1 MTVSGTRVAAS
12 DEGAAALATVLRAA
26 EEEED
31 GTVAWTDVRDDI
43 DREHWGAMLEQEVLV
58 PVDGEDRFVLN
69 DPTAVRETL
78 ETREFDPPDPDG
90 WSRRDVAAGV
100 GALSLLAGYQVTA
113 IRDAVAAIFDL
124 ALGPLATA
132 LPFPAVVLAL
142 AVATAL
148 ATTLVRRR
156 LEQPDASAFRHR
168 TQELRDRLVAAR
180 ARGDE
185 ATADRLAEQR
195 RDLVG
200 RQALVL
206 TDHLK
211 VLAWT
216 MVLTVPVFLYLS
228 WLVTAPAHATA
239 PLVTVAP
246 VLGDIVW
253 TARVVGPV
261 QAWMAWY
268 ALCSLV
274 SNLVVRGVGRVV
286 PDGLE
291 VRPS

>member
-1 MTVSGTRVAAS
+1 MTASGTHVADG

-26 EEEED
+26 EEGD

-43 DREHWGAMLEQEVLV
+43 DREHWGAMLERGVLV
-58 PVDGEDRFVLN
+58 PVDGGDRFVLD

-78 ETREFDPPDPDG
+78 ANREFDPPEPDG

-100 GALSLLAGYQVTA
+100 GALSLLAGYRVAA
-113 IRDAVAAIFDL
+113 IRDAVAAVLDL
-124 ALGPLATA
+124 AIGPLAAA

-142 AVATAL
+142 AVATTV
-148 ATTLVRRR
+148 ATTLARRR
-156 LEQPDASAFRHR
+156 LDRPDASAFRHR
-168 TQELRDRLVAAR
+168 TQELQARLAAAR

-185 ATADRLAEQR
+185 AATERLAERR

-200 RQALVL
+200 RQALLL

-216 MVLTVPVFLYLS
+216 TVLTVPVFLYLS
-228 WLVTAPAHATA
+228 WLVASPAHATA

-246 VLGDIVW
+246 VLGDVVW
-253 TARVVGPV
+253 TARVVGPI

-286 PDGLE
+286 PDGHE

>member
-1 MTVSGTRVAAS
+1 MTASGTHVAAD
-12 DEGAAALATVLRAA
+12 DEGAAALATVLRTA
-26 EEEED
+26 EESD
-31 GTVAWTDVRDDI
+31 GTVARTDVRDDI
-43 DREHWGAMLEQEVLV
+43 DREHWGAMLEQGVLV

-78 ETREFDPPDPDG
+78 DGREFDPPEPEG
-90 WSRRDVAAGV
+90 WSRRDVAAGI
-100 GALSLLAGYQVTA
+100 GALSLVAGYQVSA
-113 IRDAVAAIFDL
+113 IRDGVAAALDL
-124 ALGPLATA
+124 AIGPLAAA
-132 LPFPAVVLAL
+132 LPFPVVVLAL
-142 AVATAL
+142 AVATTL

-156 LEQPDASAFRHR
+156 LERPDTGAFRHR
-168 TQELRDRLVAAR
+168 TRELRERLAAAR

-185 ATADRLAEQR
+185 TTVERLADQR

-200 RQALVL
+200 RQALLL

-253 TARVVGPV
+253 TARIVGPV

-274 SNLVVRGVGRVV
+274 SSLVARGVGRVV
-286 PDGLE
+286 PAGFE
-291 VRPS
+291 GRPS

>member
-1 MTVSGTRVAAS
+1 MTASGTHVAAG

-26 EEEED
+26 ETGD

-43 DREHWGAMLEQEVLV
+43 DREHWGAMLERGVLV
-58 PVDGEDRFVLN
+58 PVDGEDRFVFA

-78 ETREFDPPDPDG
+78 ESREFDPPEPEG

-100 GALSLLAGYQVTA
+100 GALSLLAGYQVSA
-113 IRDAVAAIFDL
+113 IRDGVAGVLDL
-124 ALGPLATA
+124 ALGPLAAA

-142 AVATAL
+142 AVATTL

-156 LEQPDASAFRHR
+156 LDRPDASAFRHR
-168 TQELRDRLVAAR
+168 TRELQERLAAAR

-185 ATADRLAEQR
+185 AAAARLGEQR

-268 ALCSLV
+268 ALCSLG
-274 SNLVVRGVGRVV
+274 SNLVVRRVGRVV